1 VEERS
6 IRAGTVKIL
15 VLSDVG
21 EDIFGRN
28 LAVLYPGRVTVV
40 DFTREVPSLEG
51 YDFVVTHLVK
61 GSNVHRLDFPSLRE
75 FARRGG
81 QVICS
86 LFEYAHHRGLEFRK
100 TYLPGP
106 QRPGIRIE
114 VVNDVTRGFSV
125 GDVLPW
131 YGQVSHGIENSPNQ
145 FWQRQIIGLTDSDEL
160 TVLATSTVNGGAVIL
175 EERVGEGRI
184 VAMDIRSL
192 SEPFFDSIGSVN
204 KYLFIGNIIGGSV
217 RYGRYYPRKLT
228 YDEFVDTARR
238 LSRRCPHVRFD
249 EEGEAS
255 GGYRMFSLTIGDEGK
270 PAFLFTGCIH
280 GWEWEAPYGLLR
292 LAEVLGENPC
302 VEGLPAGG
310 YFVKIFPITNPYGYD
325 HNVRQNAN
333 GVDLNRNFPCGWEG
347 YESFEDVPTAWDF
360 DHKGPNPASEPET
373 QVLMRAFEGRR
384 YVATVDFHTAHF
396 AWEVVHPCDEELARR
411 IHTEVKRRL
420 KDRFICHQHGT
431 RWDEYVQ
438 VNLDRVIEEKD
449 ERPTLVS
456 YSAMRGTGAPILVEL
471 SGNRSGTHAIV
482 RETEVVV
489 QICLG
494 VIKGA
499 LLRT

>member
-1 VEERS
+1 M
-6 IRAGTVKIL
+6 KIL

-192 SEPFFDSIGSVN
+192 SEP
-204 KYLFIGNIIGGSV
+204 
-217 RYGRYYPRKLT
+217 
-228 YDEFVDTARR
+228 
-238 LSRRCPHVRFD
+238 
-249 EEGEAS
+249 
-255 GGYRMFSLTIGDEGK
+255 
-270 PAFLFTGCIH
+270 
-280 GWEWEAPYGLLR
+280 
-292 LAEVLGENPC
+292 
-302 VEGLPAGG
+302 
-310 YFVKIFPITNPYGYD
+310 
-325 HNVRQNAN
+325 
-333 GVDLNRNFPCGWEG
+333 
-347 YESFEDVPTAWDF
+347 
-360 DHKGPNPASEPET
+360 
-373 QVLMRAFEGRR
+373 
-384 YVATVDFHTAHF
+384 
-396 AWEVVHPCDEELARR
+396 
-411 IHTEVKRRL
+411 
-420 KDRFICHQHGT
+420 
-431 RWDEYVQ
+431 
-438 VNLDRVIEEKD
+438 
-449 ERPTLVS
+449 
-456 YSAMRGTGAPILVEL
+456 
-471 SGNRSGTHAIV
+471 
-482 RETEVVV
+482 
-489 QICLG
+489 
-494 VIKGA
+494 
-499 LLRT
+499 